1 MGGRFRASALFIG
14 RKVKIMI
21 QAIDIKKE
29 KDEKFIRAK
38 YAMTKEEYAAFGE
51 EWDKIRFEILKLLK
65 GRSIPIVKGEK

>member
-1 MGGRFRASALFIG
+1 
-14 RKVKIMI
+14 MI
-21 QAIDIKKE
+21 QAIDIKKK

-51 EWDKIRFEILKLLK
+51 EWDRIRFEILKLLK